1 MIKYKCR
8 YMYDEWNCIV
18 ECVEKKTEYTILEF
32 YGQYFNIKM
41 HLGSIDNEFWC
52 FFPEYNNMFT
62 ELLSPIDFYNNIDIL
77 LWKLNTAS
85 TFFVTEI
92 SGKISCPSGLILA
105 ERFLLYRNIT
115 E

>member
-1 MIKYKCR
+1 MTQFDI
-8 YMYDEWNCIV
+8 
-18 ECVEKKTEYTILEF
+18 
-32 YGQYFNIKM
+32 
-41 HLGSIDNEFWC
+41 
-52 FFPEYNNMFT
+52 
-62 ELLSPIDFYNNIDIL
+62 FYNNIDIL

-92 SGKISCPSGLILA
+92 SGKISCPSGRILA